1 MKEFSHKI
9 LAILMS
15 FVVLFSTT
23 SFAITKHFCGDTLVN
38 TAVFSKATSCGME
51 TENISSSSDDCSSL
65 SIDCCNDQQIVKNA
79 QDELQPSVDQISFDQ
94 KVFIAS
100 FIYSY
105 INLFEG
111 LDKNVSSFEEYAP
124 PVVTNQIYKID
135 ESYLI

>member
-23 SFAITKHFCGDTLVN
+23 SFAITKHYCGDTLID
-38 TAVFSKATSCGME
+38 TAVFNKAETCGME
-51 TENISSSSDDCSSL
+51 MDLDSTVEGCSVIKEN
-65 SIDCCNDQQIVKNA
+65 CCNDEQILIDG
-79 QDELQPSVDQISFDQ
+79 QDEVQIQFDKISFEQ

-105 INLFEG
+105 VNLFEG
-111 LDKNVSSFEEYAP
+111 LDKNVSSFEEYVP
-124 PVVTNQIYKID
+124 PIVTNQIYKID

>member
-9 LAILMS
+9 LAVLMS

-23 SFAITKHFCGDTLVN
+23 SFAITKHYCGDTLID
-38 TAVFSKATSCGME
+38 TAVFNKAETCGME
-51 TENISSSSDDCSSL
+51 MDLDSTVEGCSVIKEN
-65 SIDCCNDQQIVKNA
+65 CCNDEQILIDG
-79 QDELQPSVDQISFDQ
+79 QDEVQIQFDKISFEQ

-105 INLFEG
+105 VNLFEG
-111 LDKNVSSFEEYAP
+111 LEKNVSSFEEYVSP
-124 PVVTNQIYKID
+124 IVTNQIYKID

>member
-9 LAILMS
+9 LAVLMS

-23 SFAITKHFCGDTLVN
+23 SFAITKHYCGDTLID
-38 TAVFSKATSCGME
+38 TAVFNKAETCGME
-51 TENISSSSDDCSSL
+51 MDLDSTVESCSVIKEN
-65 SIDCCNDQQIVKNA
+65 CCNDEQILIDG
-79 QDELQPSVDQISFDQ
+79 QDEVQIQFDKISFEQ

-105 INLFEG
+105 VNLFEG
-111 LDKNVSSFEEYAP
+111 LDKNVSSFQEYVP
-124 PVVTNQIYKID
+124 PIVTNQIYKID

>member
-1 MKEFSHKI
+1 
-9 LAILMS
+9 MS

-23 SFAITKHFCGDTLVN
+23 SFAITKHFCGDTLID
-38 TAVFSKATSCGME
+38 TAVFNKAETCGME
-51 TENISSSSDDCSSL
+51 MDLASTVEGCSVIKEN
-65 SIDCCNDQQIVKNA
+65 CCNDQQILIDG
-79 QDELQPSVDQISFDQ
+79 QDEVQIQFDKISFEQ

-105 INLFEG
+105 VNLFEG

-124 PVVTNQIYKID
+124 PIVTNQIYKID

>member
-23 SFAITKHFCGDTLVN
+23 SFAITKHYCGDTLID
-38 TAVFSKATSCGME
+38 TAVFNKAETCGME
-51 TENISSSSDDCSSL
+51 MDLASTVEGCSVIKEN
-65 SIDCCNDQQIVKNA
+65 CCNDEQILIDG
-79 QDELQPSVDQISFDQ
+79 QDEVQIQFDKISFEQ

-105 INLFEG
+105 VNLFEG
-111 LDKNVSSFEEYAP
+111 LDKNVSSFQEYVP
-124 PVVTNQIYKID
+124 PIVTNHIYKID

>member
-9 LAILMS
+9 LAVLMS

-23 SFAITKHFCGDTLVN
+23 SFAITKHYCGDTLID
-38 TAVFSKATSCGME
+38 TAVFNKAETCGME
-51 TENISSSSDDCSSL
+51 MDLDSTVEGCSVIKEN
-65 SIDCCNDQQIVKNA
+65 CCNDEQILIDG
-79 QDELQPSVDQISFDQ
+79 QDEVQIQFDKISFEQ

-105 INLFEG
+105 VNLFEG
-111 LDKNVSSFEEYAP
+111 LDKNVSSFQEYVP
-124 PVVTNQIYKID
+124 PIVTNQIYKID

>member
-23 SFAITKHFCGDTLVN
+23 SFAITKHFCGDTLID
-38 TAVFSKATSCGME
+38 TAVFNKAETCGME
-51 TENISSSSDDCSSL
+51 MDLASTVEGCSVIKEN
-65 SIDCCNDQQIVKNA
+65 CCNDQQILIDG
-79 QDELQPSVDQISFDQ
+79 QDEVQIQFDKISFEQ

-105 INLFEG
+105 VNLFEG

-124 PVVTNQIYKID
+124 PIVTNQIYKID

>member
-1 MKEFSHKI
+1 MKELSHKI

-23 SFAITKHFCGDTLVN
+23 SFAITKHFCGDTLID
-38 TAVFSKATSCGME
+38 TAVFNKAETCGME
-51 TENISSSSDDCSSL
+51 MDLASTVEGCSVIKEN
-65 SIDCCNDQQIVKNA
+65 CCNDQQILIDG
-79 QDELQPSVDQISFDQ
+79 QDEVQIQFDKISFEQ

-105 INLFEG
+105 VNLFEG